1 MNTFRRLLRCLRLLL
16 PAMACWGCASNV
28 DSPVSACAS
37 SEILSVAERSEP
49 DAERLGR
56 QIFGDPR
63 LSADGRVSCATCHP
77 PDLAFAD
84 SRPVSTGAGGRTG
97 LRNAPSLLDVA
108 SQKTLFWDG
117 RRRTL
122 EAQALDPLTSP
133 IEHGLSDIAAVL
145 KVLQSDAVYRSAFR
159 DAYRVSPGCIG
170 ASHVA
175 DALASFQRT
184 LISGPTP
191 FDRYLSG
198 DVAAI
203 TASAERGWALFRGRY
218 ECARCHTVEGARPT
232 LTDHGFHSIAV
243 SLASVSERLHEMARR
258 ASVRPALGRT
268 PVDLLNE
275 DPGFSELGRYLVTGV
290 AADIGK
296 FKTPPLRNVA
306 RTAPYMHDGSLPTLE
321 AAVELELRYRVGG
334 PSQQGSSF
342 SPQDLADL
350 VAFLN
355 ALTSEGDLR

>member
-1 MNTFRRLLRCLRLLL
+1 
-16 PAMACWGCASNV
+16 
-28 DSPVSACAS
+28 
-37 SEILSVAERSEP
+37 
-49 DAERLGR
+49 
-56 QIFGDPR
+56 
-63 LSADGRVSCATCHP
+63 
-77 PDLAFAD
+77 
-84 SRPVSTGAGGRTG
+84 
-97 LRNAPSLLDVA
+97 
-108 SQKTLFWDG
+108 
-117 RRRTL
+117 
-122 EAQALDPLTSP
+122 
-133 IEHGLSDIAAVL
+133 
-145 KVLQSDAVYRSAFR
+145 
-159 DAYRVSPGCIG
+159 
-170 ASHVA
+170 
-175 DALASFQRT
+175 
-184 LISGPTP
+184 
-191 FDRYLSG
+191 
-198 DVAAI
+198 
-203 TASAERGWALFRGRY
+203 
-218 ECARCHTVEGARPT
+218 
-232 LTDHGFHSIAV
+232 
-243 SLASVSERLHEMARR
+243 MARR